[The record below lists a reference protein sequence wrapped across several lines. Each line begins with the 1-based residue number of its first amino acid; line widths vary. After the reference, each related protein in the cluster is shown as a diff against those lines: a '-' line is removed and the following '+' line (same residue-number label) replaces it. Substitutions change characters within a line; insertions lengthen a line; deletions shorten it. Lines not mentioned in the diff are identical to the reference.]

1 VILTPL
7 DEDESIFLRLLKEI
21 GNANR
26 IFRHCTVERGATA
39 AFTLDH
45 NQTPSDTDGNGL
57 GATGG
62 AELGED

>member
-1 VILTPL
+1 MNRSSLG
-7 DEDESIFLRLLKEI
+7 SY

>member
-1 VILTPL
+1 MSDAHFFV
-7 DEDESIFLRLLKEI
+7 
-21 GNANR
+21 
-26 IFRHCTVERGATA
+26 RHCTVERGATA